1 MTNIIRD
8 KESVVIRQEIDRTNS
23 TYYVVVDQAKD
34 VTQVKVAIN
43 NPIQLKVVLMHIAW
57 FKYVKKLKKTK
68 LMTNLEYTC
77 SATSG
82 EFLIVGL
89 QRIPLFSIWIFG
101 CLNE

>member
-1 MTNIIRD
+1 M
-8 KESVVIRQEIDRTNS
+8 IRQEVDRTNL

-57 FKYVKKLKKTK
+57 FKYIKKLKKTK
-68 LMTNLEYTC
+68 NILLTNLDYNC

-82 EFLIVGL
+82 EFLVVL
-89 QRIPLFSIWIFG
+89 Q
-101 CLNE
+101 